1 MLKTHPNATLTI
13 VGASPQLQIPNCQV
27 VGKVAPSSL
36 MAYYKSATIFCM
48 PTHLEPFGVVFL
60 EAMQASLPIIATKV
74 GAVPDF
80 IKDNWNGILVEPGD
94 INGIANGLIKLLENP
109 ILCQQFGERSFALWN
124 ERYTWTAVS
133 QNMYRHIMN
142 HLENNPDNLMSGN

>member
-1 MLKTHPNATLTI
+1 
-13 VGASPQLQIPNCQV
+13 
-27 VGKVAPSSL
+27 
-36 MAYYKSATIFCM
+36 M

-94 INGIANGLIKLLENP
+94 IDGIANGLIKLLENP
-109 ILCQQFGERSFALWN
+109 ILCQQLDRCFQKYVQTYHEPLGKQSR
-124 ERYTWTAVS
+124 
-133 QNMYRHIMN
+133 
-142 HLENNPDNLMSGN
+142 